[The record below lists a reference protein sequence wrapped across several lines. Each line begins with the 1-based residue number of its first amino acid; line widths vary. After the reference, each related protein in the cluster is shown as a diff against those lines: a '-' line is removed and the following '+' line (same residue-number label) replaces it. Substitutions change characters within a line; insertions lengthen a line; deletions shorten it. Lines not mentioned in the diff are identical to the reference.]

1 VGEVGTEHKFKYGPR
16 GHTVNL
22 ASRVQGA
29 TKYLR
34 VPALITGATR
44 AGLGDTFAARRLTR
58 VRVVNIAEPVELYEL
73 TADVPAAAADLR
85 AGYEAA
91 LAAFE
96 ANELGTAARLLGGL
110 LDAHRGD
117 GPALLLL
124 SRAVNALLPDAP
136 PFDPVWQ
143 LPGK

>member
-1 VGEVGTEHKFKYGPR
+1 V
-16 GHTVNL
+16 
-22 ASRVQGA
+22 
-29 TKYLR
+29 
-34 VPALITGATR
+34 
-44 AGLGDTFAARRLTR
+44 
-58 VRVVNIAEPVELYEL
+58 
-73 TADVPAAAADLR
+73 R

-96 ANELGTAARLLGGL
+96 ANELGTAARLLVGL

-124 SRAVNALLPDAP
+124 SRAVSALLPDAP
-136 PFDPVWQ
+136 PFDPVWE